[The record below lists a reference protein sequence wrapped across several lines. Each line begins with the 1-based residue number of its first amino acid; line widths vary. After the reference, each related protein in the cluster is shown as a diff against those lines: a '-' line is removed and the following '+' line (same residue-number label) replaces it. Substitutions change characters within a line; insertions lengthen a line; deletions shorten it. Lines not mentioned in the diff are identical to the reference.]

1 MTIPQDIILLTW
13 MICLCDRNVPVLFL
27 FHEKGLEHDW
37 DKDLLLTIYNVYND
51 NVACYVWKLNCHPC
65 PIVVGNVTVYC
76 VYTLDNTNIAICEY

>member
-1 MTIPQDIILLTW
+1 MNDLLMW
-13 MICLCDRNVPVLFL
+13 LKCSSFVSISR
-27 FHEKGLEHDW
+27 KGMEHEHDW
-37 DKDLLLTIYNVYND
+37 DADLLLTIYNVYND